1 MSVIFAGSPVM
12 VYVKENWLSVIHQR
26 IYISVE
32 TGMLDLT
39 VLKSKGE
46 LGSYIYQTS
55 SRSM

>member
-12 VYVKENWLSVIHQR
+12 VYVKESWLSVIHQR

-32 TGMLDLT
+32 TGVLDLT